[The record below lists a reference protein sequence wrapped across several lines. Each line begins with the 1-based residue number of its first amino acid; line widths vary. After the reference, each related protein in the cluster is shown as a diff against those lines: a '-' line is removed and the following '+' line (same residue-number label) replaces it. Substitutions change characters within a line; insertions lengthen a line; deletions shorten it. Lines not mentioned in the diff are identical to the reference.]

1 MMKQMPYRVE
11 EQAIERAK
19 YRAKMAMREAARSTE
34 SRPQPRYVRR
44 WAIAGALAVAIV
56 GVVLTFALKEE
67 HSTMDRLIATM
78 EDMPDHLLY
87 EQFGDVIYYE
97 EESSQQ

>member
-1 MMKQMPYRVE
+1 
-11 EQAIERAK
+11 
-19 YRAKMAMREAARSTE
+19 
-34 SRPQPRYVRR
+34 
-44 WAIAGALAVAIV
+44 
-56 GVVLTFALKEE
+56 
-67 HSTMDRLIATM
+67 MDRLIATM